1 MLPYIAKEVA
11 LVRSAARG
19 SLSEEPKETQGPI
32 KTLTR
37 KPGCNFLTAAQD
49 YRVFYDLRIHD

>member
-19 SLSEEPKETQGPI
+19 SLSEEPKRLKVRL

-37 KPGCNFLTAAQD
+37 KPGCNF
-49 YRVFYDLRIHD
+49 